1 MCDEVSNRLRQARM
15 ARGEDVAALARRI
28 GVRTEHLLAIEEGR
42 FADLPAGIYGRAAV
56 KSFAAAFGFDPAA
69 MLAEC
74 EASLPQVDEPI
85 AALARLRGG
94 RVRKPETAAAPR
106 PAENGEP
113 AADTAA
119 LSGWRCLAAA
129 TLDGGV
135 VVGLLLVVVVA
146 ALSALTAPV
155 SALQESAPP
164 FVLMGLLLAA
174 GYFLCFG
181 GVRGA
186 TVGERALGLE
196 PRPLASTLTL
206 RAVAERA
213 VLSATEDVR
222 CIVRSGARFG
232 RSTAEWVSSATH
244 PAKS

>member
-1 MCDEVSNRLRQARM
+1 MCDEVSYRLRQARA
-15 ARGEDVAALARRI
+15 ARGEDLAGLARRI
-28 GVRTEHLLAIEEGR
+28 GVRSEHLLAIEEGR

-74 EASLPQVDEPI
+74 EALLPQIVEPI

-94 RVRKPETAAAPR
+94 RVRRPETPAPQRAVETDDPPPDAAAL
-106 PAENGEP
+106 A
-113 AADTAA
+113 
-119 LSGWRCLAAA
+119 GWRCLAASA
-129 TLDGGV
+129 LDGGV

-155 SALQESAPP
+155 SALQESTPA
-164 FVLMGLLLAA
+164 FGLMGLFLAA

-186 TVGERALGLE
+186 TVGERALGVE
-196 PRPLASTLTL
+196 PRASSSTLTL

-213 VLSATEDVR
+213 LLSATEDVR
-222 CIVRSGARFG
+222 CIVRSGARLG

-244 PAKS
+244 PAKG